1 MASERVQ
8 RRIDRLLDQAEEA
21 MDSLNWDAARDY
33 THAVL
38 GLDPGNADALAY
50 LDSALRVQ
58 ENQPFTATPEKP
70 ITAQPPDQPTSF
82 ANGRYE
88 VKRFLGEGGISQVCI
103 CEVGANQIC
112 VH

>member
-33 THAVL
+33 AQAVL

-50 LDSALRVQ
+50 LDSAQRVQ
-58 ENQPFTATPEKP
+58 ENQPSTVNSEKP
-70 ITAQPPDQPTSF
+70 ITA
-82 ANGRYE
+82 
-88 VKRFLGEGGISQVCI
+88 
-103 CEVGANQIC
+103 
-112 VH
+112 